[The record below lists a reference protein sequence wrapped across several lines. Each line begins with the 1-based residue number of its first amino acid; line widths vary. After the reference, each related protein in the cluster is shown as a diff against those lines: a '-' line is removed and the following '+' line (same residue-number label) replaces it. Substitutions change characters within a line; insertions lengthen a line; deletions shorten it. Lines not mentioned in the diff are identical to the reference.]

1 MGIWMVAVMRRWIR
15 RRDRRIG
22 LIAVLWLLLP
32 LAALTPVMGTGG
44 SVQLSLQGYGT
55 VPGELQNTIIQPNNT
70 IAMTMLLND
79 QIETSNGPIQVTGS
93 GVWNGVR
100 NGSVLSGQI
109 QGLAGKVQA
118 CVPFC
123 LSADFVGLGN
133 WNGELNDS
141 SQGAGTLTGTV
152 TFVSSS
158 IPQIPVGQTYPISG
172 TWKADFALPM
182 PEFKS
187 EATVYM
193 IVLAVTALTIATTHP
208 QQKPKNR
215 NDRQSLDRVA

>member
-1 MGIWMVAVMRRWIR
+1 MVTVMRPRIPRRGSWIAP
-15 RRDRRIG
+15 
-22 LIAVLWLLLP
+22 IAVLSLLLP

-55 VPGELQNTIIQPNNT
+55 VPGELQNTIIEPNNT
-70 IAMTMLLND
+70 VSMTMLLND
-79 QIETSNGPIQVTGS
+79 QIQASNGPIQVTGS

-133 WNGELNDS
+133 WNGELNES
-141 SQGAGTLTGTV
+141 SQGTGTITGTI

-172 TWKADFALPM
+172 TWQAEFVLPI
-182 PEFKS
+182 PEFRS
-187 EATVYM
+187 DAPAYM
-193 IVLAVTALTIATTHP
+193 IVLAVTALTVATTHP
-208 QQKPKNR
+208 LQKSKNR
-215 NDRQSLDRVA
+215 SE